1 MRLSRSRHSPFVAIA
16 ALVLALGPLG
26 GTPLPTQQN
35 AAGQAAQRTAAKPGA
50 TPRVLS
56 LSPAHEDVEV
66 DSAKVRE
73 LVVRFDQDMQ
83 TQGYSFCG
91 GGPSFPKTRGAAQ
104 WTDPRTCVLPVE
116 LVPGQSYRMALN
128 CPNSSSFRSK
138 AGVPLRSTPWSF
150 STLPA
155 KLLPPSVQRKLN
167 RDASTELAKLLR
179 DEYSYYEHR
188 GIDWRKLF
196 AEHQDMLEDP
206 RTTRGWAAAV
216 GRMLSITG
224 DLHLYLRLGDQ
235 VFATGRRSVDSLY
248 RARRLG
254 RYFATLKQDP
264 KGVLIGLTRDGIG
277 YLMISSWS
285 SQIDFDRVEALLAK
299 INPTRG
305 LILDVRP
312 NSGGDERLAMRVARH
327 FIEGSKVYAKHAQR
341 MGPGKFGKAIERR
354 IDGIGKSILAGP
366 GQSEWTDVP
375 VAVLMSGYC
384 MSSCEAFLLMMRQAK
399 SAVLVGQ
406 RSQGSSGNP
415 KPHELANGV
424 TIYVPSWKAL
434 RPDGTCFEGEGI
446 RPDIEVV
453 GLAPGV
459 EKRQSAPGVETALLP
474 DEDSLRRGVATK

>member
-1 MRLSRSRHSPFVAIA
+1 
-16 ALVLALGPLG
+16 
-26 GTPLPTQQN
+26 
-35 AAGQAAQRTAAKPGA
+35 
-50 TPRVLS
+50 
-56 LSPAHEDVEV
+56 
-66 DSAKVRE
+66 
-73 LVVRFDQDMQ
+73 
-83 TQGYSFCG
+83 
-91 GGPSFPKTRGAAQ
+91 
-104 WTDPRTCVLPVE
+104 
-116 LVPGQSYRMALN
+116 
-128 CPNSSSFRSK
+128 
-138 AGVPLRSTPWSF
+138 
-150 STLPA
+150 
-155 KLLPPSVQRKLN
+155 
-167 RDASTELAKLLR
+167 
-179 DEYSYYEHR
+179 
-188 GIDWRKLF
+188 
-196 AEHQDMLEDP
+196 
-206 RTTRGWAAAV
+206 
-216 GRMLSITG
+216 MLSITG

-446 RPDIEVV
+446 RPDIEVQV
-453 GLAPGV
+453 KPKDLETRDPILERALEKLRGSSSSWPGSRGRKAAV
-459 EKRQSAPGVETALLP
+459 CSRGRNCTTS